1 MADELT
7 NNHGF
12 RFGEFILD
20 TRTRELARVLR
31 GRRFPLRPRPLMR
44 FIIWLSIAIGWWP
57 KMSCCRLY
65 GLGGW

>member
-20 TRTRELARVLR
+20 TALVNSRALR

-44 FIIWLSIAIGWWP
+44 FIIWLSIAIGW
-57 KMSCCRLY
+57 
-65 GLGGW
+65 